1 MRTSAP
7 ALLPI
12 FRSRGQARLL
22 ARLFLPGAEEVTLTQ
37 LAEKVGLAKS
47 RVSVELD
54 RLESAG
60 LVESERRGN
69 ARVIRANT
77 DSPYYADLRSLV
89 LKAFGPIGVLGNQLS
104 TIPQIEEAYLH
115 GSWAA
120 RYLGEPGDAPADVDV
135 IVIGEPDVRAVQQ
148 AAREAAATLGREVN
162 ATVLSRQEWEG
173 ESGFARTVRHRPLVA
188 VELQRDE

>member
-1 MRTSAP
+1 MRTSPP

-12 FRSRGQARLL
+12 FRSLGQARLL
-22 ARLFLPGAEEVTLTQ
+22 ARLFLPGAGEVTLTK
-37 LAEKVGLAKS
+37 LAEEVGLAKS

-69 ARVIRANT
+69 ARLVRANT

-89 LKAFGPIGVLGNQLS
+89 LKAFGPIGVLGDQLS
-104 TIPQIEEAYLH
+104 TIPQIEEAHLH

-120 RYLGEPGDAPADVDV
+120 RYLGEPGDSPADVDV
-135 IVIGEPDVRAVQQ
+135 IVIGTPDVRAVRR

-162 ATVLSRQEWEG
+162 ATVLSREEWVG
-173 ESGFARTVRHRPLVA
+173 ESGFARTVRRRPLVA
-188 VELQRDE
+188 VELQRDD